1 MIPSP
6 FFSQQPIDFLL
17 NIILVKEN
25 IRPAFLFQPPSL
37 FLFQEIETEKTK
49 TLFPDLFYCDD
60 YKNYQGTIISKQNY
74 NGRCDITNEEMGKIL
89 GYPCYKGFDKIN
101 KNKPYYTIDI
111 IASKNNEQFCLL
123 TNVCLNKK
131 KISMFEN
138 IAREAMVAFK
148 KEKYDFLELNIEKV
162 EVIVKK
168 EIPTKFIIYKLTN
181 NFSTFSTLR
190 FEKLIFDSGDAS
202 VKNVKLCSDEKIN
215 EEEKLKIINILYNL
229 GFSIALQIYF
239 MDKFQYNNPIHR
251 GILLAILLRDIND
264 NLSPFFPLQN
274 YPEQDMKVREI
285 NEKYET
291 ELIKCLIQ
299 SEV

>member
-6 FFSQQPIDFLL
+6 FFSEQHIDFLL

-37 FLFQEIETEKTK
+37 FLFQEETN
-49 TLFPDLFYCDD
+49 TLFSDLFYCDD

-74 NGRCDITNEEMGKIL
+74 NGRTDITNEEMGKIL

-101 KNKPYYTIDI
+101 KNQPYYTIDI
-111 IASKNNEQFCLL
+111 IASKNNKHFYLL
-123 TNVCLNKK
+123 TNVCLNNK

-148 KEKYDFLELNIEKV
+148 KEEYKFLELNIEKV
-162 EVIVKK
+162 EVIVRK

-181 NFSTFSTLR
+181 NFST
-190 FEKLIFDSGDAS
+190 
-202 VKNVKLCSDEKIN
+202 LCSFAFAGYGEAIQDEKIN

>member
-37 FLFQEIETEKTK
+37 FLFQEIEKEKTK

-74 NGRCDITNEEMGKIL
+74 NGRSDITNEEMGKIL

-111 IASKNNEQFCLL
+111 IASKHKEQFCLL

-181 NFSTFSTLR
+181 NFST
-190 FEKLIFDSGDAS
+190 
-202 VKNVKLCSDEKIN
+202 LCSDEKIN

-239 MDKFQYNNPIHR
+239 MDKFQYNNPIHI